1 MTSEKLFEQASAL
14 IQKNDALCNSEE
26 AWNIVHALQILIEA
40 NKLEPEITP
49 LKIRIIIEMASCN
62 YLMDNFLYAYN
73 CAVIAKEK
81 IDEYFSR

>member
-40 NKLEPEITP
+40 NKLGT
-49 LKIRIIIEMASCN
+49 
-62 YLMDNFLYAYN
+62 
-73 CAVIAKEK
+73 VV
-81 IDEYFSR
+81 